1 MRKIFIFFNAFLAL
15 NLNFGMGAVT
25 AEENCQI
32 PYVDAQLNIHIP
44 CYMAEDMALSVELLF
59 KADNEKRAYWD
70 LGQVSPATCTPT
82 TSQCGTR
89 LMEHGTNL
97 LLHIPQLDVFGKT
110 HHTQFTV
117 ALDAEHVNGGYFQ
130 LPELTYVA
138 EDAIKSPLT
147 LNLLHINDHHSHLV
161 EENINLKF
169 DGVTTQV
176 NFAGFARMAAK
187 IKELR
192 SQVENPLVFHVGDA
206 IVGTLY
212 YSLFKGEA
220 DAAVMNAIDFD
231 AMVLGNHEF
240 DDGNAQLKTFLN
252 QLQFPIVT
260 ANIDFS
266 QSEDLNP
273 SQLTRPIEPYL
284 VKNINGQSVAIVG
297 INTLK
302 TLISSSPGKD
312 LTFSDE
318 IETAKRITAELEAK
332 GINKIIYL
340 THYGYN
346 QEQAM
351 ALQVAGIDVILG
363 GDSHTLLGD
372 FTEVGLT
379 SEGSYPTIVS
389 SPRQEPVCVAHAW
402 QYGYVLG
409 HLTVK
414 FDDNGVVTECLGTPT
429 LLLGDQFKQ
438 NGELVNEETWANIEQ
453 KIAQMPNVEIV
464 TPDPEVSEILAR
476 YVEQVDVLSK
486 QEIGEAK
493 EDLLHIRIPG
503 RHSSGIE
510 LAQGSLIAPLV
521 AKGFFQQL
529 ASRQYNPD
537 LVIQNAG
544 GVRIDVVKGAITMQ
558 TAYTLLPF
566 GNTIYL
572 LEMSG
577 AEVKQVLEE
586 ALINHFDN
594 GGSSGSFPYAYGIR
608 YTIDMNQAA
617 GQRVTVLEVKNKAT
631 NEWQAIDLQAT
642 YRVGTNSFSASGG
655 DGYLAFGRVPTE
667 KRVDTFFDY
676 AESFINYVKEVNTLS
691 PIDDGGLTFIP
702 KVD

>member
-1 MRKIFIFFNAFLAL
+1 MRKVFIFFNVFLAL
-15 NLNFGMGAVT
+15 NLSFGIT
-25 AEENCQI
+25 ANAAENCQI
-32 PYVDAQLNIHIP
+32 PYVDTQLNIHIP
-44 CYMAEDMALSVELLF
+44 CYMAEDTALSIELLF
-59 KADNEKRAYWD
+59 KVDNEKRAYWD
-70 LGQVSPATCTPT
+70 LGQTSPVACTPT
-82 TSQCGTR
+82 TSMCGTR
-89 LMEHGTNL
+89 LMEHNTSL

-110 HHTQFTV
+110 HRSQFTV
-117 ALDAEHVNGGYFQ
+117 VLDAEHVNGGYFH

-138 EDAIKSPLT
+138 EDAAPLT
-147 LNLLHINDHHSHLV
+147 LNLIHINDHHSHLV
-161 EENINLKF
+161 EESINLKF

-176 NFAGFARMAAK
+176 NFAGFARAAAK
-187 IKELR
+187 IKALR
-192 SQVENPLVFHVGDA
+192 NQVENPLVFHIGDA

-220 DAAVMNAIDFD
+220 DAAVMNAVNFD

-252 QLQFPIVT
+252 RLEFPIVT
-260 ANIDFS
+260 ANMDFS

-284 VKNINGQSVAIVG
+284 IKNINGQSVAIVG

-312 LTFSDE
+312 LTFFDE
-318 IETAKRITAELEAK
+318 VETAKLITAELEAK

-379 SEGSYPTIVS
+379 SEGSYPLILS
-389 SPRQEPVCVAHAW
+389 SPRQEPVCIAHAW
-402 QYGYVLG
+402 QYAYVLG

-414 FDDNGVVTECLGTPT
+414 FDDNGVVTECFGRPT

-438 NGELVNEETWANIEQ
+438 NGQLVDQETQTNIEQ
-453 KIAQMPNVEIV
+453 KIAKMPNLEII
-464 TPDPEVSEILAR
+464 TPDAQVSEILAN
-476 YVEQVDVLSK
+476 YVQQVDVLSK
-486 QEIGEAK
+486 QEIGEAT

-503 RHSSGIE
+503 RHSSGVE

-529 ASRQYNPD
+529 ESRQYNPD

-544 GVRIDVVKGAITMQ
+544 GVRIDVLKGAITMQ

-594 GGSSGSFPYAYGIR
+594 NGSSGSFPYAYGIR

-617 GQRVTVLEVKNKAT
+617 GQRVTVLDVKNKVT

-642 YRVGTNSFSASGG
+642 YRVGTNSFIASGF
-655 DGYLAFGRVPTE
+655 DGYLAFERVPAD

-676 AESFINYVKEVNTLS
+676 AESFINYVKEVKTLS
-691 PIDDGGLTFIP
+691 PLNEGGLTFIP
-702 KVD
+702 